1 VVIGRYIVE
10 DDNTSVRTQ
19 RRAFIALHVTLA
31 LVAVVQ
37 GGGLLHHSVA
47 ELADHQH
54 LAMFA
59 GLQVVAGML
68 FLLPRTLRAAGILLI
83 AGFTHAAL
91 LEAWRGEFPAAALVF
106 AAAALFVTVHGAAWR
121 STVTQPGT
129 V

>member
-10 DDNTSVRTQ
+10 DDTSDRTQ

-37 GGGLLHHSVA
+37 GGGLLHHAVA

-59 GLQVVAGML
+59 GLQVVAGVL
-68 FLLPRTLRAAGILLI
+68 FMLPRTLRAGGIILV
-83 AGFTHAAL
+83 AVFTHAAL
-91 LEAWRGEFPAAALVF
+91 LEGWRGEFPAASLVF
-106 AAAALFVTVHGAAWR
+106 AVAALFVTVHGAAWR
-121 STVTQPGT
+121 AGRLEHGT

>member
-1 VVIGRYIVE
+1 MVIGRYIVE
-10 DDNTSVRTQ
+10 DDTSARTQ

-37 GGGLLHHSVA
+37 GGGQLHHAVA

-59 GLQVVAGML
+59 GLQVLAGLL
-68 FLLPRTLRAAGILLI
+68 FLLPRTLRAAGIVLV
-83 AGFTHAAL
+83 AVFTHAAL
-91 LEAWRGEFPAAALVF
+91 LEAWHGAFPAAALVF

-121 STVTQPGT
+121 ATVAQPGT